1 MPIKPENRHLYPP
14 NWKSEI
20 RPAILLR
27 AGNRCERCEAPNGVV
42 VCRDADTYMLETGEV
57 YESTTGE
64 FLGMARGTEYPGTRF
79 VKIVLTI
86 AHLDHNPTNCA
97 PENLAAWCQ
106 KCHLDYDRAHHIAN
120 AHATRR
126 ARKAASNL
134 PGIG

>member
-27 AGNRCERCEAPNGVV
+27 AGNRCEKCGVENHSMVDRCNGK
-42 VCRDADTYMLETGEV
+42 RRT
-57 YESTTGE
+57 
-64 FLGMARGTEYPGTRF
+64 
-79 VKIVLTI
+79 KIVLTI
-86 AHLDHNPTNCA
+86 AHRDHDPTNCA
-97 PENLAAWCQ
+97 SENLAAWCQ
-106 KCHLDYDRAHHIAN
+106 RCHLDYDRAHHMAN